1 MVPWVPV
8 AALFVDREFA
18 VVATV
23 QQHPQALALLHNI
36 SKVVVGKEAAATLV
50 IAALIAGGHV
60 LLEDVPGVG
69 KTMLAKALARSLSAE
84 FRRIQFTPD
93 LLPSDVTGLSIYDQ
107 RQGVFTFQ
115 PGPVFCHCLLADEV
129 NRATPRT
136 QSALLEAME
145 ERQVTI
151 EGVTRALPHPFF
163 VIATQNPVET
173 QGTFPLPESQVDRF
187 AVSLSLGYP
196 SVADETEMLARHVGH
211 AGPEVLAPVMTVAEL
226 ADLQTLAHRMHASV
240 ELRAYLVRL
249 VQATRQDDRLVLGAS
264 PRATVSVLQ
273 LAQAWALIAGREHVL
288 PDDIQH
294 VFVAAL
300 RHRVKARGGATPTAV
315 LTDVLGQVP
324 VHA

>member
-1 MVPWVPV
+1 MVPWEPV
-8 AALFVDREFA
+8 AALFVDREFF
-18 VVATV
+18 VSATA
-23 QQHPQALALLHNI
+23 QHPQALALLHNI
-36 SKVVVGKEAAATLV
+36 SKVVVGKETAATLV

-69 KTMLAKALARSLSAE
+69 KTILAKALARSLSAD
-84 FRRIQFTPD
+84 FRRVQFTPD
-93 LLPSDVTGLSIYDQ
+93 LLPSDVTGASIYDQ
-107 RQGVFTFQ
+107 RQSVFTFQ

-151 EGVTRALPHPFF
+151 EGVTRPLPHPFF

-211 AGPEVLAPVMTVAEL
+211 AGPQELTPVMTVAEL
-226 ADLQTLAHRMHASV
+226 AELQAVAHRVHASV
-240 ELRAYLVRL
+240 ELRGYLVRL
-249 VQATRQDDRLVLGAS
+249 MQATRQDDRLVLGAS

-288 PDDIQH
+288 PDDIQA
-294 VFVAAL
+294 VFVAGL

-315 LTDVLGQVP
+315 LTDVLGQVS